1 MHDNVVSVP
10 LGQALAVT
18 ALGPVSVVGNQFT
31 SRGMS
36 LQNAPTFIA
45 STVGILNLGISN
57 EFYLQLF
64 LFEALKDGNA
74 KAVAGGRPGLDDEG
88 LGMSLNNGN
97 VLFNDNQCSLDL
109 METGLSLSLSSIL
122 ILSLD
127 DIGFQ
132 NNQCECNLIDD
143 FVIAHAILAGISVRA
158 SDNRFKES
166 SLLPRKQKKVG
177 LPFSAITVGLFNT
190 TTDNQSTH
198 CLWIM
203 GHPNLTVDHSNVS
216 LNMINN
222 PTACCSLLVHKEQ
235 CLGRSRTAP
244 GGNRPL
250 VAP

>member
-1 MHDNVVSVP
+1 
-10 LGQALAVT
+10 VT
-18 ALGPVSVVGNQFT
+18 ALGPVSVLDNQFT

-36 LQNAPTFIA
+36 FDNAATFLA
-45 STVGILNLGISN
+45 STVAILNLGVSN

-64 LFEALKDGNA
+64 MFGLLKNGN
-74 KAVAGGRPGLDDEG
+74 VNGVSEGRPGLDDQG

-109 METGLSLSLSSIL
+109 MEAGFSISFSSIL

-132 NNQCECNLIDD
+132 NNQCECHLLDD
-143 FVIAHAILAGISVRA
+143 FVIAHTILAGISVRA
-158 SDNRFKES
+158 TDNRFKES
-166 SLLPRKQKKVG
+166 SLFPLKQRNVG
-177 LPFSAITVGLFNT
+177 LPFSAITLGLFNT

-222 PTACCSLLVHKEQ
+222 PTACCRLLVHKEQ
-235 CLGRSRTAP
+235 CFGRSKVTLDNSKPASSFT
-244 GGNRPL
+244 GGNPS
-250 VAP
+250 VTSSI